1 MQSTSRVGFSLLVAG
16 RHQIIG
22 ETPCV
27 PAHSSRRQANPARPW
42 GRAPMRS
49 TQWPH
54 WEPRSDAGVSAW
66 QACPERRHQMQQF
79 DLSLV

>member
-1 MQSTSRVGFSLLVAG
+1 
-16 RHQIIG
+16 
-22 ETPCV
+22 
-27 PAHSSRRQANPARPW
+27 
-42 GRAPMRS
+42 MRS